1 MALENQPLFQAPS
14 LPKMGKDSSPL
25 MKGAKNIGVSFTK
38 PKLKASKM
46 SFVRAK
52 KAQTIKAE
60 DLKGQET
67 VSTTSLASTL
77 SETNRILVE
86 IQNQLAIDFANR
98 IAERKAVIK
107 ASKLGVRKKKLVE
120 KEDFVERGKG
130 FLGNIKEFGKKVL
143 SPLSNI
149 FDKIKNFL
157 LLVGGGIL
165 LNNAWEWLS
174 KKENRERLIAVLT
187 FLKNHWKTI
196 VGLIVGVK
204 LLGAVRK
211 LIKLVKSLRNLLR
224 GIKPPRTG
232 TGGSKTP
239 FDCNA
244 MWKCFTSGAAIP
256 FAVMSAIAL
265 GVFELFKNGGLFPEF
280 QGVFNPNK
288 GKQEPGTTLASNQ
301 QPVSPEP
308 SATTAPPIIPVSSTA
323 PLSFS
328 GGYQPKPMFGE
339 GGSFFNH
346 PMLDPEFYAKEFN
359 LFNPESSLS
368 VYGPMVTG
376 MGGGFGT
383 PMMGSVA
390 NASSRFGML
399 QRFPF
404 LSRLPGFAPRS
415 AMRPQSPMRPQS
427 VLPPRSPMRPQS
439 PLPPRSPLTSA
450 ARVSKT
456 GADELVEQMV
466 NKLMKQDNIPK
477 DIARQI
483 VEDSLERTLK
493 GSTRTGADVLRDLT
507 QGGKFSSNID
517 DIDDVIQML
526 EQVAKGTAKRSQGGT
541 IPGRG
546 PQNVDSVPALL
557 APGEEVIRASA
568 ANMFRPVL
576 KDINSNAGRLF
587 GEFRSGVE
595 QQKTDLSLQRDTTQ
609 KSIGILSDFKEF
621 IEDFT
626 NRLKIE
632 KAKRDVELFRDI
644 FRSVND
650 TSEDSSVKTSPI
662 PEISQQTFTPSAG
675 FTAPSF
681 TPQESQ
687 DQSLNFDQ
695 MPLMK
700 YIRAQEQKPKPIDQS
715 LRRRNTTSTTEA
727 QVATATLPMQ
737 TIQLQPDPMPMK
749 EQPQEYAEEKI
760 EIQPMDMSNPYI
772 PFTLNNYNLD

>member
-1 MALENQPLFQAPS
+1 
-14 LPKMGKDSSPL
+14 
-25 MKGAKNIGVSFTK
+25 MKGVNKIGFSVAK

-67 VSTTSLASTL
+67 VSTTSFASTL

-157 LLVGGGIL
+157 LLVGGGII

-174 KKENRERLIAVLT
+174 KKENREKLIAVLT

-196 VGLIVGVK
+196 VGLIVGAT
-204 LLGAVRK
+204 LLGALRKLVNLARAFRK
-211 LIKLVKSLRNLLR
+211 LIKGLNLTRGGQQKPNVPTCNFVWSCLTSPAVK
-224 GIKPPRTG
+224 G
-232 TGGSKTP
+232 TT
-239 FDCNA
+239 A
-244 MWKCFTSGAAIP
+244 
-256 FAVMSAIAL
+256 FATFIAL
-265 GVFELFKNGGLFPEF
+265 LAGGLLDYFRRSGSLLPEF
-280 QGVFNPNK
+280 QGIFNPK
-288 GKQEPGTTLASNQ
+288 VKEEEKETIL
-301 QPVSPEP
+301 
-308 SATTAPPIIPVSSTA
+308 ATTTTQQQSEPLKSFTGREIPTSLAGVLSELQAEYTKTGKPASRLTPQGFLSVRATA
-323 PLSFS
+323 PNRLGLL
-328 GGYQPKPMFGE
+328 GGPDLTPQI
-339 GGSFFNH
+339 S
-346 PMLDPEFYAKEFN
+346 
-359 LFNPESSLS
+359 FNPELTQESNQAAVAQAETLFSIANLPATLAPILGARGAISRSISSAS
-368 VYGPMVTG
+368 KRS
-376 MGGGFGT
+376 GFEGFRAPPVQMPT
-383 PMMGSVA
+383 QPSTYQL
-390 NASSRFGML
+390 RDTI
-399 QRFPF
+399 
-404 LSRLPGFAPRS
+404 LSRLLR
-415 AMRPQSPMRPQS
+415 
-427 VLPPRSPMRPQS
+427 RSPNRPKKFITTS
-439 PLPPRSPLTSA
+439 RSGLGDRAAKSTETSIQGERARRDVERDIKDDDFEEFLKLLQTTGQATLTNDP
-450 ARVSKT
+450 K
-456 GADELVEQMV
+456 
-466 NKLMKQDNIPK
+466 IPK
-477 DIARQI
+477 KS
-483 VEDSLERTLK
+483 E
-493 GSTRTGADVLRDLT
+493 
-507 QGGKFSSNID
+507 
-517 DIDDVIQML
+517 
-526 EQVAKGTAKRSQGGT
+526 GGT

-568 ANMFRPVL
+568 ANIFRPVL
-576 KDINSNAGRLF
+576 KDINNNAGRLF

-595 QQKTDLSLQRDTTQ
+595 QQKTDLSLQRDTTE

-621 IEDFT
+621 IEGFT

-644 FRSVND
+644 FKTGND
-650 TSEDSSVKTSPI
+650 PYEDSSVKTSPI
-662 PEISQQTFTPSAG
+662 PEISQQTFTPSSL
-675 FTAPSF
+675 TLPSF
-681 TPQESQ
+681 TQQEPQ

-772 PFTLNNYNLD
+772 PFTLKNYNLD

>member
-1 MALENQPLFQAPS
+1 
-14 LPKMGKDSSPL
+14 
-25 MKGAKNIGVSFTK
+25 MKGVNKIGFSVAK

-157 LLVGGGIL
+157 LLVGGGII

-174 KKENRERLIAVLT
+174 KKENREKLIAVLT

-196 VGLIVGVK
+196 VGLIIGAK
-204 LLGAVRK
+204 LLGALGKLVNLARAFRK
-211 LIKLVKSLRNLLR
+211 LIKGLNLTR
-224 GIKPPRTG
+224 GGQSKPNVPTCNFVWNCLTAPAVQG
-232 TGGSKTP
+232 TTAFATFIALLAGGLLDYFRRGGS
-239 FDCNA
+239 
-244 MWKCFTSGAAIP
+244 
-256 FAVMSAIAL
+256 L
-265 GVFELFKNGGLFPEF
+265 LPEF
-280 QGVFNPNK
+280 QGIFNPK
-288 GKQEPGTTLASNQ
+288 VKEGEKETILASTAQ
-301 QPVSPEP
+301 QQSEPLKSFTGREIPTSLAGVLSELQAEYVKTGKPVSRLTPQGFL
-308 SATTAPPIIPVSSTA
+308 SVRATAPNRA
-323 PLSFS
+323 NLGGLFGLSGPDLTPQIS
-328 GGYQPKPMFGE
+328 
-339 GGSFFNH
+339 
-346 PMLDPEFYAKEFN
+346 
-359 LFNPESSLS
+359 FNPELTPESNQAAVSQAEALFTAANLPATLAPILGARGAIGRSISSASKRSSLEGFRAPNVPPVKIPTPAPTDS
-368 VYGPMVTG
+368 SFKDTSILARFIRNFRRPDKPKKFITTSRSGLGDRAAKSTETSIQGERARRDVEKDLKDDNFEEFLKLLQTTG
-376 MGGGFGT
+376 QAT
-383 PMMGSVA
+383 
-390 NASSRFGML
+390 
-399 QRFPF
+399 
-404 LSRLPGFAPRS
+404 
-415 AMRPQSPMRPQS
+415 
-427 VLPPRSPMRPQS
+427 
-439 PLPPRSPLTSA
+439 LTNDP
-450 ARVSKT
+450 K
-456 GADELVEQMV
+456 
-466 NKLMKQDNIPK
+466 IPK
-477 DIARQI
+477 
-483 VEDSLERTLK
+483 
-493 GSTRTGADVLRDLT
+493 
-507 QGGKFSSNID
+507 
-517 DIDDVIQML
+517 
-526 EQVAKGTAKRSQGGT
+526 RSEGGT

-595 QQKTDLSLQRDTTQ
+595 QQKSDLSLQRDTTQ

-621 IEDFT
+621 IERFT
-626 NRLKIE
+626 NELKVE
-632 KAKRDVELFRDI
+632 QFKKKRKELEGLLGSLGIR
-644 FRSVND
+644 VNSN
-650 TSEDSSVKTSPI
+650 TSEDSSAKTSPI
-662 PEISQQTFTPSAG
+662 PEISQQTFTPSS
-675 FTAPSF
+675 FTLPSF
-681 TPQESQ
+681 TQQEAKLDENLVNLNASTARVRAMMDMVKTNSQ
-687 DQSLNFDQ
+687 GT
-695 MPLMK
+695 
-700 YIRAQEQKPKPIDQS
+700 KPIDQP
-715 LRRRNTTSTTEA
+715 LRRRTTNTTEG

-737 TIQLQPDPMPMK
+737 TISLPADPMPIK

-772 PFTLNNYNLD
+772 LFTLNNYNLD

>member
-1 MALENQPLFQAPS
+1 
-14 LPKMGKDSSPL
+14 
-25 MKGAKNIGVSFTK
+25 MKGVNKIGFSVAK

-46 SFVRAK
+46 SFVKAK
-52 KAQTIKAE
+52 KAQTIKAD

-187 FLKNHWKTI
+187 FLKDHWKTI

-301 QPVSPEP
+301 QPVSP
-308 SATTAPPIIPVSSTA
+308 VSSTA

-390 NASSRFGML
+390 AAGSTRFGML

-439 PLPPRSPLTSA
+439 VLPQSAKSVASKGTKTVKINTIQVIKSQYKNTGSFDDIAKA
-450 ARVSKT
+450 ARSSDADTARAGQELLSEIISGKT
-456 GADELVEQMV
+456 
-466 NKLMKQDNIPK
+466 
-477 DIARQI
+477 
-483 VEDSLERTLK
+483 
-493 GSTRTGADVLRDLT
+493 
-507 QGGKFSSNID
+507 KF
-517 DIDDVIQML
+517 
-526 EQVAKGTAKRSQGGT
+526 AKRFAENVDDADKLIRKILEENLLRGGIIGKSEGGT

-595 QQKTDLSLQRDTTQ
+595 QQKTDLSLQRDTTE

-621 IEDFT
+621 IEGFT

-632 KAKRDVELFRDI
+632 KAKKDVKLLQDI
-644 FRSVND
+644 LGTVND
-650 TSEDSSVKTSPI
+650 TSGDSSVKTSPI
-662 PEISQQTFTPSAG
+662 PEISQQTFTPSSL
-675 FTAPSF
+675 TLPSF
-681 TPQESQ
+681 TQQEPQ

-695 MPLMK
+695 MPIMK

>member
-1 MALENQPLFQAPS
+1 
-14 LPKMGKDSSPL
+14 
-25 MKGAKNIGVSFTK
+25 
-38 PKLKASKM
+38 M

-157 LLVGGGIL
+157 LLVGGGII

-196 VGLIVGVK
+196 VGLIIGAK
-204 LLGAVRK
+204 LLGALRKLVNLARAFRK
-211 LIKLVKSLRNLLR
+211 LIKGLNIPKT
-224 GIKPPRTG
+224 PG
-232 TGGSKTP
+232 TPKTP
-239 FDCNA
+239 FDCKA
-244 MWKCFTSGAAIP
+244 MWNCFTSGAAIP

-288 GKQEPGTTLASNQ
+288 GKQQPGTTLASNQ
-301 QPVSPEP
+301 QPVF
-308 SATTAPPIIPVSSTA
+308 ATTTAQQQSEPLKSFTGREIPTSLAGVLSELQAEYAKTGKPASRLTPQGFLSVRATA
-323 PLSFS
+323 PNRANLGGLFGLSGPDLTPQIS
-328 GGYQPKPMFGE
+328 
-339 GGSFFNH
+339 
-346 PMLDPEFYAKEFN
+346 
-359 LFNPESSLS
+359 FNPELTPESNQAAVSQAQTLFTAANLPATLAPILGARGAIGRSINSASKRSSLGA
-368 VYGPMVTG
+368 YRPP
-376 MGGGFGT
+376 GGFTRPSKSKT
-383 PMMGSVA
+383 PDADRILARKSNNRKQTQPSNQPAKVLESPEYLRVK
-390 NASSRFGML
+390 SSLRT
-399 QRFPF
+399 
-404 LSRLPGFAPRS
+404 
-415 AMRPQSPMRPQS
+415 RPQDEI
-427 VLPPRSPMRPQS
+427 
-439 PLPPRSPLTSA
+439 
-450 ARVSKT
+450 T
-456 GADELVEQMV
+456 G
-466 NKLMKQDNIPK
+466 
-477 DIARQI
+477 IARGNKSYR
-483 VEDSLERTLK
+483 ESSDSDYRRAAQEILQEISTK
-493 GSTRTGADVLRDLT
+493 GTGISVVTSINRRAAADVLAGLSKNELLIQLT
-507 QGGKFSSNID
+507 
-517 DIDDVIQML
+517 
-526 EQVAKGTAKRSQGGT
+526 KRSEGGT

-546 PQNVDSVPALL
+546 PQNVDSVPAML

-576 KDINSNAGRLF
+576 KDINNNAGRLF

-621 IEDFT
+621 IERFT
-626 NRLKIE
+626 NELKLE
-632 KAKRDVELFRDI
+632 QLKKKRKELEGLLGSLGVR
-644 FRSVND
+644 VNSN
-650 TSEDSSVKTSPI
+650 TSEGSSVKTSPI
-662 PEISQQTFTPSAG
+662 PEISQQTFTPSSL
-675 FTAPSF
+675 TLPSF
-681 TPQESQ
+681 IQQEPQLDKNLADLNATSARLRATMDMVKTNSQ
-687 DQSLNFDQ
+687 GT
-695 MPLMK
+695 
-700 YIRAQEQKPKPIDQS
+700 KPIDQP
-715 LRRRNTTSTTEA
+715 LRRRTTNTAEG

-737 TIQLQPDPMPMK
+737 TIQLQPDPMPVK

-772 PFTLNNYNLD
+772 SFTLNNYNLD

>member
-1 MALENQPLFQAPS
+1 S
-14 LPKMGKDSSPL
+14 LPKMGKSSSPL
-25 MKGAKNIGVSFTK
+25 MKGVNKIGFSVAK

-187 FLKNHWKTI
+187 FLKDHWKTI
-196 VGLIVGVK
+196 VGLIVGAK

-211 LIKLVKSLRNLLR
+211 LIKLVTSLRKLLR
-224 GIKPPRTG
+224 GINPP
-232 TGGSKTP
+232 KTP
-239 FDCNA
+239 PKTKPGIPDCNQVWSCLA
-244 MWKCFTSGAAIP
+244 QPAFATSAA
-256 FAVMSAIAL
+256 FATFLSFIIQ
-265 GVFELFKNGGLFPEF
+265 GLIGNQGF
-280 QGVFNPNK
+280 QRAFNQNNK
-288 GKQEPGTTLASNQ
+288 GKQEPVSEPTVASNT
-301 QPVSPEP
+301 VP
-308 SATTAPPIIPVSSTA
+308 SATPVSSTA

-383 PMMGSVA
+383 PMLGSVA

-439 PLPPRSPLTSA
+439 LMRPQSVLPPRSPMRPQSVLPQYLQRLKDSSTVARATNVGRKGTRTVKISTIDAIKSRYKNADSFDEIAKA
-450 ARVSKT
+450 ARSADADTARAARELLGEILSGKT
-456 GADELVEQMV
+456 
-466 NKLMKQDNIPK
+466 
-477 DIARQI
+477 
-483 VEDSLERTLK
+483 
-493 GSTRTGADVLRDLT
+493 
-507 QGGKFSSNID
+507 KF
-517 DIDDVIQML
+517 
-526 EQVAKGTAKRSQGGT
+526 AKRFAENVDDADKLIRKILEESITKKGGLLGSSQGGT
-541 IPGRG
+541 IPGKG
-546 PQNVDSVPALL
+546 PQNVDSVPAML

-576 KDINSNAGRLF
+576 KDINNNAGRLF

-595 QQKTDLSLQRDTTQ
+595 QQKTDLSLQRDTTE

-621 IEDFT
+621 IEGFT

-632 KAKRDVELFRDI
+632 KAKRDVKLLQDI
-644 FRSVND
+644 LGSVND
-650 TSEDSSVKTSPI
+650 TSGDSSVKTSPI

-675 FTAPSF
+675 FTLPSF
-681 TPQESQ
+681 TQQESQ
-687 DQSLNFDQ
+687 LDKDLANLNASAAK
-695 MPLMK
+695 L
-700 YIRAQEQKPKPIDQS
+700 RA
-715 LRRRNTTSTTEA
+715 T
-727 QVATATLPMQ
+727 
-737 TIQLQPDPMPMK
+737 
-749 EQPQEYAEEKI
+749 
-760 EIQPMDMSNPYI
+760 MDMVKTNSQG
-772 PFTLNNYNLD
+772 TK